1 MLRFMHTRE
10 HMYMP
15 DEDFDKYMPKTWDIW
30 EEDGVGPVGYCVLQ
44 DQNPSKVLA
53 RHLFEANPK
62 LRKIYMALRDNVSYN
77 LEEDMR
83 VGRKVREFTRN
94 DICGGRR

>member
-1 MLRFMHTRE
+1 MARFTYTEEQIRI
-10 HMYMP
+10 P

-30 EEDGVGPVGYCVLQ
+30 EEDGVGPVGYYVLQ
-44 DQNPSKVLA
+44 NQNPSKVLA

-77 LEEDMR
+77 LEMDMKR
-83 VGRKVREFTRN
+83 GRKIREFDRSEM
-94 DICGGRR
+94 